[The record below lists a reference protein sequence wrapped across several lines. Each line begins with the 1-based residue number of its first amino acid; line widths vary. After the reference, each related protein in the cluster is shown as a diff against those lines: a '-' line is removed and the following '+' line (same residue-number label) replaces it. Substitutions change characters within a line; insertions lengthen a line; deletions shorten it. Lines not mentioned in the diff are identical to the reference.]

1 MRLNQLTGSL
11 RISIRILCCTIL
23 AIHFQLCHQCPTQM
37 PFPVHVADGLDI
49 AAENSPNAQVSVTHR
64 GNPEEYVFGSWVWL
78 EPALLFDTV
87 PRVSQ

>member
-1 MRLNQLTGSL
+1 MLYHTGYSL
-11 RISIRILCCTIL
+11 
-23 AIHFQLCHQCPTQM
+23 PTVTSVSHT
-37 PFPVHVADGLDI
+37 VHVADGLDI

-64 GNPEEYVFGSWVWL
+64 GNSEKYVFGSKVWL